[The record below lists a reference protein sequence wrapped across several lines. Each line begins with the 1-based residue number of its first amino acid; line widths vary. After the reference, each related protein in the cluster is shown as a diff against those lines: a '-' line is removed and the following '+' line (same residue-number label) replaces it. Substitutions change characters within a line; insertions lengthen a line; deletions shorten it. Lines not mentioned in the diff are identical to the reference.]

1 MLQGHI
7 HQYFENAE
15 SQIVAAITRLV
26 AIKSVREEPLPGM
39 PFGKGPAAALAEC
52 LVMAHEM
59 GFTTTNVDNY
69 VGTVDL
75 NDRET
80 QLGILCHLD
89 VVGEGSGWST
99 PPYTV
104 VEKDGM
110 LFGRGTS
117 DDKGPL
123 VAALFALKAVKDLGI
138 PLKYNARL
146 ILGTDEETN
155 SADIKYYF
163 ARHAAP
169 PNTFSPDS
177 FFPVTNTEKGS
188 YKATFTKTWAVSEAL
203 PRITAVKGGN
213 IINVIPANAEAWLE
227 GLSIAQLQPYC
238 DSAAQSTGVKFELSS
253 ENGATR
259 ILAAGKGGHAAAPQK
274 SNNALTALLSL
285 LAALPIAE
293 SESFSAIQQLSG
305 LFPHGDFLGQA
316 FGIAQADEISGP
328 LTLSFNIFE
337 QKLEGFRGR
346 FDSRTPLCATRE
358 NCMDVVD
365 ARFASLGIQV
375 ENKIIPPHH
384 TPCDSPFVQT
394 LLAAYEQ
401 YTGLN
406 GFCEATGGGTY
417 VHDIEGG
424 VAFGAI
430 MPGFEPYFHGADER
444 VRIAD
449 LLTAAKIFTQV
460 IVDLCG

>member
-1 MLQGHI
+1 MLQERI
-7 HQYFENAE
+7 QQYFEQVE
-15 SQIVAAITRLV
+15 GQIVADITRLV
-26 AIKSVREEPLPGM
+26 AIRSVREAPQPGL
-39 PFGKGPAAALAEC
+39 PFGKGPADALTEALAI
-52 LVMAHEM
+52 AGEM
-59 GFTTTNVDNY
+59 GFATDNVDNY

-80 QLGILCHLD
+80 RLGILCHLD
-89 VVGEGSGWST
+89 VVAEGSGWST
-99 PPYTV
+99 SPYTV
-104 VEKDGM
+104 VQKDGM

-146 ILGTDEETN
+146 ILGTDEETD

-169 PNTFSPDS
+169 PYTFSPDG
-177 FFPVTNTEKGS
+177 FFPLTNTEKGS
-188 YKATFTKTWAVSEAL
+188 YKTTFTKSWAVSNSL
-203 PRITAVKGGN
+203 QRITSVKGGE
-213 IINVIPANAEAWLE
+213 IINVIPGHAEAWVE
-227 GLSIAQLQPYC
+227 GLNASELQPYC
-238 DSAAQSTGVKFELSS
+238 DAAALATGVQFDLNV
-253 ENGATR
+253 ENGAVR
-259 ILAAGKGGHAAAPQK
+259 ITAAGKGGHAASPQRA
-274 SNNALTALLSL
+274 NNALTALLSL

-293 SESFSAIQQLSG
+293 SDSFSAIQQLSR
-305 LFPHGDFLGQA
+305 LFPHGDYLGQA
-316 FGIAQADEISGP
+316 LGIDQSDEISGP

-337 QKLEGFRGR
+337 QTLEGFRGR

-365 ARFASLGIQV
+365 SRFAALGIQV

-406 GFCEATGGGTY
+406 GFCESTGGGTY

-430 MPGFEPYFHGADER
+430 LPGFEPYFHGADER
-444 VRIAD
+444 VRVAD
-449 LLTAAKIFTQV
+449 LITAAKIFTQV
-460 IVDLCG
+460 IADVCG

>member
-1 MLQGHI
+1 MLQEQI
-7 HQYFENAE
+7 QRYFETRE
-15 SQIVAAITRLV
+15 DQMVDVITKLV
-26 AIKSVREEPLPGM
+26 AIRSVRGEAQPGL
-39 PFGKGPAAALAEC
+39 PFGKGPAEALAEA
-52 LVMAHEM
+52 LTIAGEM
-59 GFTTTNVDNY
+59 GFATDNVDNY

-80 QLGILCHLD
+80 RLGILCHLD
-89 VVGEGSGWST
+89 VVAEGSGWST

-104 VEKDGM
+104 VKKDGM

-138 PLKYNARL
+138 PLKYNTRL
-146 ILGTDEETN
+146 ILGTDEETD

-169 PNTFSPDS
+169 PYTFSPDG

-188 YKATFTKTWAVSEAL
+188 YKATFTKSWGVSEAL
-203 PRITAVKGGN
+203 PRVTAVKGGE
-213 IINVIPANAEAWLE
+213 IINVIPGHAEAMVE
-227 GLSIAQLQPYC
+227 GLSAAELQPYC
-238 DSAAQSTGVKFELSS
+238 DAVALATGVKFELNA
-253 ENGATR
+253 ENDAVQIVAT
-259 ILAAGKGGHAAAPQK
+259 GTGGHAAKPQK
-274 SNNALTALLSL
+274 GNNALTALLSL

-293 SESFSAIQQLSG
+293 SESFAAIQQLSR
-305 LFPHGDFLGQA
+305 LFPHGDYLGLA
-316 FGIAQADEISGP
+316 LGIAQTDEISGP
-328 LTLSFNIFE
+328 LTLSFNIFD
-337 QKLEGFRGR
+337 QDLGGFKGR
-346 FDSRTPLCATRE
+346 FDSRTPLCATHE

-365 ARFASLGIQV
+365 ARFASQGIQV
-375 ENKIIPPHH
+375 EYKILPPHH
-384 TPCDSPFVQT
+384 TPCDSPFVKT

-430 MPGFEPYFHGADER
+430 LPGFEPYFHGADER

-460 IVDLCG
+460 IVDVCA

>member
-1 MLQGHI
+1 MLQEQI
-7 HQYFENAE
+7 QRYFETRE
-15 SQIVAAITRLV
+15 DQMVDIITKLV
-26 AIKSVREEPLPGM
+26 AIRSVRGEAQPGL
-39 PFGKGPAAALAEC
+39 PFGKGPAEALAVA
-52 LVMAHEM
+52 LAIAGEM
-59 GFTTTNVDNY
+59 GFATDNVDNY

-80 QLGILCHLD
+80 RLGILCHLD
-89 VVGEGSGWST
+89 VVTEGSGWST

-104 VEKDGM
+104 VKKDGM

-138 PLKYNARL
+138 PLKYNVRL
-146 ILGTDEETN
+146 ILGTDEETD

-169 PNTFSPDS
+169 PYTFSPDG
-177 FFPVTNTEKGS
+177 FFPLTNTEKGS
-188 YKATFTKTWAVSEAL
+188 YKTTFTKSWAVSNAL
-203 PRITAVKGGN
+203 PRITAVKGGE
-213 IINVIPANAEAWLE
+213 IINVIPGHAEARVE
-227 GLSIAQLQPYC
+227 GLTATELQPYC
-238 DSAAQSTGVKFELSS
+238 DAAALATGVQFDLNVEH
-253 ENGATR
+253 GAVR
-259 ILAAGKGGHAAAPQK
+259 ITATGKGGHAASPQK
-274 SNNALTALLSL
+274 ANNALTALLSL
-285 LAALPIAE
+285 LASLPIAE
-293 SESFSAIQQLSG
+293 SDSFSAIQQLSQ
-305 LFPHGDFLGQA
+305 LFPHGDYTGQA
-316 FGIAQADEISGP
+316 LGIAQSDEISGP

-337 QKLEGFRGR
+337 QTLEGFKGR

-358 NCMDVVD
+358 NCTDVVD
-365 ARFASLGIQV
+365 ARFAALGIQV

-406 GFCEATGGGTY
+406 SFCESTGGGTY

-430 MPGFEPYFHGADER
+430 LPGFEPYFHGADER
-444 VRIAD
+444 VRVAD

-460 IVDLCG
+460 IIDLCA

>member
-1 MLQGHI
+1 M
-7 HQYFENAE
+7 HQEMIQRYFETCE
-15 SQIVAAITRLV
+15 DQMVAAITKLV
-26 AIKSVREEPLPGM
+26 SIRSVRGEAQPGL
-39 PFGKGPAAALAEC
+39 PFGKGPAEALAVA
-52 LVMAHEM
+52 LTIAGEM
-59 GFTTTNVDNY
+59 GFATDNVDNY

-80 QLGILCHLD
+80 RLGILCHLD
-89 VVGEGSGWST
+89 VVAEGSGWST

-104 VEKDGM
+104 VQKDGM
-110 LFGRGTS
+110 LFGRGAS

-146 ILGTDEETN
+146 ILGTDEETD

-169 PNTFSPDS
+169 PYTFSPDG
-177 FFPVTNTEKGS
+177 FFPLTNTEKGS
-188 YKATFTKTWAVSEAL
+188 YKTTFTKSWAVSNAL
-203 PRITAVKGGN
+203 PRITAVKGGE
-213 IINVIPANAEAWLE
+213 IINVIPGHAEARVE
-227 GLSIAQLQPYC
+227 GLSATELHSYC
-238 DSAAQSTGVKFELSS
+238 DAAALATGVQFDLNVEH
-253 ENGATR
+253 GAVR
-259 ILAAGKGGHAAAPQK
+259 ITAAGKGGHAASPQK
-274 SNNALTALLSL
+274 ANNALTALLSL

-293 SESFSAIQQLSG
+293 SDSFSAIQQLSQ
-305 LFPHGDFLGQA
+305 LFPHGDYTGQA
-316 FGIAQADEISGP
+316 LGIAQSDEISGP
-328 LTLSFNIFE
+328 LTISFNIFE
-337 QKLEGFRGR
+337 QTLEGFKGR

-358 NCMDVVD
+358 NCIDVVD
-365 ARFASLGIQV
+365 ARFAALGIQV
-375 ENKIIPPHH
+375 ENKIISPHH

-406 GFCEATGGGTY
+406 GFCESTGGGTY

-430 MPGFEPYFHGADER
+430 LPGFEPYFHGADER
-444 VRIAD
+444 VRVAD

-460 IVDLCG
+460 IIDLCA

>member
-1 MLQGHI
+1 MLQERI
-7 HQYFENAE
+7 QQYFEKAE
-15 SQIVAAITRLV
+15 KQIISDITRLV
-26 AIKSVREEPLPGM
+26 AIRSVREEPQPGM
-39 PFGKGPAAALAEC
+39 PFGKGPAEALAAALA
-52 LVMAHEM
+52 MAGEM
-59 GFTTTNVDNY
+59 GFATANIDNY

-80 QLGILCHLD
+80 RLGILCHLD
-89 VVGEGSGWST
+89 VVAEGSGWST

-104 VEKDGM
+104 VQKDGM

-123 VAALFALKAVKDLGI
+123 VAALYALKAVKDLGI
-138 PLKYNARL
+138 SLKYNTRL
-146 ILGTDEETN
+146 ILGTDEETD

-169 PNTFSPDS
+169 PYTFSPDG

-188 YKATFTKTWAVSEAL
+188 YKTTFTKTWEVSEAL
-203 PRITAVKGGN
+203 PRITAIKGGN
-213 IINVIPANAEAWLE
+213 IINVIPAEAEARVQ
-227 GLSIAQLQPYC
+227 GLTTAELQPHC
-238 DSAAQSTGVKFELSS
+238 NQAARSTGVEFTMS
-253 ENGATR
+253 EEGDQIR
-259 ILAAGKGGHAAAPQK
+259 ILAKGTGGHAAKPQK
-274 SNNALTALLSL
+274 GNNAVTALLNL
-285 LAALPIAE
+285 LASLPIAE
-293 SESFSAIQQLSG
+293 SESFTAVQQLNR
-305 LFPHGDFLGQA
+305 LFPHGDYLGQA
-316 FGIAQADEISGP
+316 IGIAQADEISGP

-337 QKLEGFRGR
+337 QNLSGFKGR
-346 FDSRTPLCATRE
+346 FDSRTPLCAARE

-365 ARFASLGIQV
+365 ARFAALGIQV
-375 ENKIIPPHH
+375 ENKITPPHH

-394 LLAAYEQ
+394 LLNAYEQ

-430 MPGFEPYFHGADER
+430 LPGFEPYFHGADER
-444 VRIAD
+444 VRISD

-460 IVDLCG
+460 IVDLCA